1 MNVNP
6 ARAMQVSWIDAA
18 QLSALADTLRPRPAA
33 KSEPETTENHDEI
46 SFAPALEPL
55 EIASEVPEIEPEVEP
70 QPLDEIRSKLKAI
83 RERALQAGLIRTNQP
98 AAEIPASDMV
108 DEASLAA
115 DPEEQ
120 QPIQVPEAPEILPPM
135 PAVSGDVNQRISLFA
150 DWAQPALGSRDL
162 FIVDDQ
168 GHLLWGPPLRSS
180 IVLSAI
186 MAREA
191 ISRMSAQTAC
201 DPDTPSR
208 QTLASGN
215 HLTLLP
221 CATRLGIMHIAI
233 LGSEPL
239 AEIHLR
245 TLCHTLI
252 QAMDL

>member
-1 MNVNP
+1 
-6 ARAMQVSWIDAA
+6 MQVSWIDAA

-33 KSEPETTENHDEI
+33 KPEHAETDTGDEITFSPASESLQSEPETR
-46 SFAPALEPL
+46 A
-55 EIASEVPEIEPEVEP
+55 IESTGIEADVEH

-83 RERALQAGLIRTNQP
+83 RERALQAGLIRSSQQ
-98 AAEIPASDMV
+98 A
-108 DEASLAA
+108 DEAPPANAMDEPSLAA
-115 DPEEQ
+115 DLEKEP
-120 QPIQVPEAPEILPPM
+120 PIEVLEAPEILPPM
-135 PAVSGDVNQRISLFA
+135 PAISGDVNQRISLFA

-168 GHLLWGPPLRSS
+168 GHLLWGPPQRSS

-201 DPDTPSR
+201 DPDTPSQ

-221 CATRLGIMHIAI
+221 CATRLGIMYIAI
-233 LGSEPL
+233 LGNMPAAEVHL
-239 AEIHLR
+239 AQLR
-245 TLCHTLI
+245 DNLI
-252 QAMDL
+252 ELIAE

>member
-1 MNVNP
+1 
-6 ARAMQVSWIDAA
+6 MQVSWIDAA
-18 QLSALADTLRPRPAA
+18 QLSALADTLRPSPASKHELA
-33 KSEPETTENHDEI
+33 ETDYSSEI
-46 SFAPALEPL
+46 SFSPALEPL
-55 EIASEVPEIEPEVEP
+55 ESEPAIHVSEALETQPEVEP

-83 RERALQAGLIRTNQP
+83 RERALQAGLIRTSLN
-98 AAEIPASDMV
+98 AAEVPLTDTV
-108 DEASLAA
+108 EEACLPA

-120 QPIQVPEAPEILPPM
+120 PAVIVPEAPVILPPM
-135 PAVSGDVNQRISLFA
+135 PALSGDVNQRISLFA

-201 DPDTPSR
+201 DPDTPSQ

-221 CATRLGIMHIAI
+221 CATRLGIMYIAI
-233 LGSEPL
+233 LGNMPAAEVHL
-239 AEIHLR
+239 AQLR
-245 TLCHTLI
+245 DNLI
-252 QAMDL
+252 ELIAE

>member
-1 MNVNP
+1 
-6 ARAMQVSWIDAA
+6 
-18 QLSALADTLRPRPAA
+18 
-33 KSEPETTENHDEI
+33 
-46 SFAPALEPL
+46 LEPL
-55 EIASEVPEIEPEVEP
+55 ESEPAIHVSEALETQPEVEP

-83 RERALQAGLIRTNQP
+83 RERALQAGLIRTSLN
-98 AAEIPASDMV
+98 AAEVPLTDTV
-108 DEASLAA
+108 EEACLPA

-120 QPIQVPEAPEILPPM
+120 PAVIVPEAPVILPPM

-201 DPDTPSR
+201 DPDTPSQ

-221 CATRLGIMHIAI
+221 CATRLGIMYIAI
-233 LGSEPL
+233 LGNMPAAEVHL
-239 AEIHLR
+239 AQLR
-245 TLCHTLI
+245 DNLI
-252 QAMDL
+252 ELIAE